1 MRDSHQGQP
10 DGAENRRQNHHR
22 PSQSEGV
29 VETHQRDYPQEPNQ
43 DDQPGPNEEQ
53 PAGPIHGCDPI
64 PARPSGLRNQNPHT
78 AGTHRHG
85 ASHKTDDRAECTN
98 GRNRGEP

>member
-29 VETHQRDYPQEPNQ
+29 VETHQRDDPQKPHQ
-43 DDQPGPNEEQ
+43 DDQPDPNEEH
-53 PAGPIHGCDPI
+53 PAGPIHGRYPI
-64 PARPSGLRNQNPHT
+64 SARPSGLRNQHPHT

-85 ASHKTDDRAECTN
+85 AKHEAENRAECTH
-98 GRNRGEP
+98 GCDR